1 MEERELRA
9 LVGQVKAGTLSRRRF
24 VRTMVGLGLTAPMAA
39 QMLASA
45 GIAQAQAKWTFTPT
59 KRGGGGL
66 VKALWWQAPTLLN
79 PHFANGTKDQDACRI
94 FYEPLASFDPDGN
107 LVPVL
112 AAEAPSLQNGQVAK
126 DGMSVTWKLKKN
138 VAWHDGK
145 PFTADDVVFTWEY
158 VMDPATAA
166 VTIGPYQN
174 IVKIDKID
182 SHTVKIAFKSP
193 TPFWSAAFC
202 GSATGPII
210 PKHLFQAFKGDKS
223 REAPTNLK
231 PVGTG
236 PFKFLDFKPG
246 DIVRGEINPNYHI
259 PNRPFFDQVE
269 MKGGGD
275 AVGAAR
281 AVIQTGEYDF
291 AWNMQV
297 EDEILRKL
305 EQGGKGAIR
314 ITQNGNI
321 EHIQLNT
328 TDPWTEVDGE
338 RSSAKTKHPTLSDPA
353 VRQALNLLVDRASVQ
368 EEIYGRTGIATA
380 NFVNAP
386 SKFVSKN
393 TKFEFNVDKA
403 NQILESAGW
412 KKGSDGIRAKDGKK
426 LKFVYQT
433 SINGPR
439 QKTQQI
445 VKQACAKAGIE
456 LELKAVT
463 ANIFFASDPA
473 NPDTYSHFY
482 TDLQMYTTTMTQPDP
497 QRFMD
502 QFTSWEVSAKDNKF
516 ALTNKTRWRNEE
528 YDKLWRAAEHEMDP
542 VKRAAL
548 FIKMND
554 LVIQNVVV
562 IPVVARPAVAAVS
575 NRLRDATQ
583 SGWDSNFWA
592 LAYWSRA

>member
-1 MEERELRA
+1 MQERELRA
-9 LVGQVKAGTLSRRRF
+9 LVNQVKAGTLSRRRF
-24 VRTMVGLGLTAPMAA
+24 VGMMAGLGLTAPMAA
-39 QMLASA
+39 QLLASA
-45 GIAQAQAKWTFTPT
+45 GVAQAQTKWTFNPT

-94 FYEPLASFDPDGN
+94 FYEPLASYDPDGN
-107 LVPVL
+107 VIPVL
-112 AAEAPSLQNGQVAK
+112 AAESPSLQNGGVAK

-174 IVKIDKID
+174 IVRIDKVD
-182 SHTVKIAFKSP
+182 SHTVKIGFKSP

-202 GSATGPII
+202 GAATGPII

-236 PFKFLDFKPG
+236 PYKFVDFKPG
-246 DIVRGEINPNYHI
+246 DIVRGEINPSYHV
-259 PNRPFFDQVE
+259 PNRPFFDQIE

-281 AVIQTGEYDF
+281 AVIQTGEYDY

-297 EDEILRKL
+297 EDEILKRF
-305 EQGGKGAIR
+305 EQGGKGRADIVSG
-314 ITQNGNI
+314 GNI

-353 VRQALNLLVDRASVQ
+353 VRQAMNLLVDRGSVQ

-386 SKFVSKN
+386 SRFVSKN
-393 TKFEFNVDKA
+393 TKWEFNVDKA
-403 NQILESAGW
+403 NAILDAAGW
-412 KKGSDGIRAKDGKK
+412 KRGGDGVRAKDGKK

-433 SINGPR
+433 SINAPR

-445 VKQACAKAGIE
+445 VKQACTKAGIE
-456 LELKAVT
+456 VELKSVT
-463 ANIFFASDPA
+463 ANVFFSSDPA

-516 ALTNKTRWRNEE
+516 ALTNKTRWHNEE
-528 YDKLWRAAEHEMDP
+528 YDKTWKAAETEMDP

-548 FIKMND
+548 FVKMND

-562 IPVVARPAVAAVS
+562 IPVVFRPRVSAIS
-575 NRLRDATQ
+575 NRLRDAVQ
-583 SGWDSNFWA
+583 SGWDSDFWA
-592 LAYWSRA
+592 LAYWSKA